1 MRFDP
6 NTIPAATE
14 SPLGEPGR
22 QEWAIRQEPLSNN
35 WCKAEAQTTDEMFQG
50 CFGEGGGK
58 EEETA
63 HIQAT
68 VSFSY
73 HQFWALCKVTIPCL

>member
-22 QEWAIRQEPLSNN
+22 QEWAIGQEPLSNN
-35 WCKAEAQTTDEMFQG
+35 WCKAQAQTTDEMFHG
-50 CFGEGGGK
+50 CF
-58 EEETA
+58 
-63 HIQAT
+63 
-68 VSFSY
+68 
-73 HQFWALCKVTIPCL
+73 